1 MVKRV
6 AKKAPA
12 PLLKIRKQTLME
24 KAKRKPSKWVQ
35 FLKQKVAE
43 TGESYG
49 CLASKPEIRQEY
61 HVLNPKRVKKSK
73 AEALELSRKQEAA
86 AKVIQRAFR
95 QRALRK
101 TKNPV
106 VDNTEIQIGEVL
118 PKQVLQQQEVV
129 PEKEPGVWAGPL
141 RRRKK
146 PVVDNTLIPTGQV
159 IPQDV
164 VQTETQV
171 SSEPA
176 NSL

>member
-6 AKKAPA
+6 AKK
-12 PLLKIRKQTLME
+12 E
-24 KAKRKPSKWVQ
+24 KKKRAPSKWVQ

-73 AEALELSRKQEAA
+73 VEALGVKEIPQSLIASAEANEMFRKQEAA

-106 VDNTEIQIGEVL
+106 VDNTEIPTGEVL
-118 PKQVLQQQEVV
+118 QKQVLQQQEV
-129 PEKEPGVWAGPL
+129 PEPGAWAGPI
-141 RRRKK
+141 RRRNK

-159 IPQDV
+159 IPKEV
-164 VQTETQV
+164 VVAETQV
-171 SSEPA
+171 SGEPA